1 MSGEQLTN
9 IKRVEEEAESNASLK
24 KSKVDIN
31 VLLNRV
37 RTDKKRERFENI
49 IFVSLLSAVILVSG
63 IIISL

>member
-9 IKRVEEEAESNASLK
+9 IKSIEKEVEDKTSNT

-37 RTDKKRERFENI
+37 RTDKKKERYENI

>member
-1 MSGEQLTN
+1 MSGEQLTD
-9 IKRVEEEAESNASLK
+9 IKSVEKEVEDKASNT

-37 RTDKKRERFENI
+37 RTDKKKERFENI
-49 IFVSLLSAVILVSG
+49 IFVSLLSTVILVSG

>member
-9 IKRVEEEAESNASLK
+9 IKSVEAEAESNASLK

>member
-9 IKRVEEEAESNASLK
+9 IKSIEKEVEDKTSNT

-37 RTDKKRERFENI
+37 RTDKKKERFENI
-49 IFVSLLSAVILVSG
+49 IFVSLLSTVILVSG